1 MIFCYN
7 YKQLSKI
14 IQPLPKFKFMKFW
27 SPRTYTTSVGL
38 LLFAVGVF
46 GFAFRSMSRLPDIYM
61 FTALVLGFWG
71 LLVSFNAKR

>member
-1 MIFCYN
+1 
-7 YKQLSKI
+7 
-14 IQPLPKFKFMKFW
+14 MKFW